1 MEGTT
6 VSASALA
13 FAEFRLQG
21 GGHGEE
27 GSDGVMDSRSPQGAA
42 TVLRVFQAPCREPQR
57 GRQGSCT
64 AEQRG
69 HAHRGHPGRPSN
81 GGQAEG

>member
-27 GSDGVMDSRSPQGAA
+27 GSDGVMDSRSPPRGCYCAAGLPGSMQGAA
-42 TVLRVFQAPCREPQR
+42 EREA
-57 GRQGSCT
+57 GLLHS
-64 AEQRG
+64 
-69 HAHRGHPGRPSN
+69 
-81 GGQAEG
+81 